1 MAAYLSN
8 FEYDA
13 HHGEIFGAASL
24 KEHELLHFHQP
35 DYTSCDP
42 SDDPQPA
49 IPIDKKQMNAH
60 SSTDPSGDPNESN
73 NKSCSFVQILQ
84 LHIY

>member
-49 IPIDKKQMNAH
+49 IPIDKK
-60 SSTDPSGDPNESN
+60 TDECTFIN
-73 NKSCSFVQILQ
+73 
-84 LHIY
+84 